1 MAGPYNFKGLF
12 EGYDL
17 ILRVRSGFKLS
28 LGGLVEMVRVVS
40 KNVLTK
46 RCFKGV
52 CVCVCMHV
60 CARTEESDFL
70 LIIMFHCAS

>member
-17 ILRVRSGFKLS
+17 ILRVRTGFKLS
-28 LGGLVEMVRVVS
+28 LGGLVELVRVVP

-46 RCFKGV
+46 TVLQG
-52 CVCVCMHV
+52 CVCLCVHACMCTH
-60 CARTEESDFL
+60 
-70 LIIMFHCAS
+70 